1 MYIYIYIYIYIWW
14 AERNKEIDI
23 KNSTYYDFN
32 DIIKVEDFDPDILLI
47 DEKSYENILVYNIW
61 YKKLIDC
68 KPRCITFD
76 KIDGFIRVY
85 DRTRYLVLFVN
96 CDVAVLEI
104 Y

>member
-1 MYIYIYIYIYIWW
+1 M
-14 AERNKEIDI
+14 R
-23 KNSTYYDFN
+23 
-32 DIIKVEDFDPDILLI
+32 KVLI
-47 DEKSYENILVYNIW
+47 YNISH
-61 YKKLIDC
+61 KNLVVAKTL
-68 KPRCITFD
+68 CIRFD

>member
-1 MYIYIYIYIYIWW
+1 M
-14 AERNKEIDI
+14 
-23 KNSTYYDFN
+23 
-32 DIIKVEDFDPDILLI
+32 

-61 YKKLIDC
+61 YKKLIDY
-68 KPRCITFD
+68 KPLCIRFD